1 LREAATLLLGRNS
14 MTRNVIYNPRRLTD
28 QEVFDLI
35 REVRDKIDEID
46 EAMQMIQQEMV
57 RRSDGGEP

>member
-1 LREAATLLLGRNS
+1 
-14 MTRNVIYNPRRLTD
+14 MPRNVIYNPRRLTD